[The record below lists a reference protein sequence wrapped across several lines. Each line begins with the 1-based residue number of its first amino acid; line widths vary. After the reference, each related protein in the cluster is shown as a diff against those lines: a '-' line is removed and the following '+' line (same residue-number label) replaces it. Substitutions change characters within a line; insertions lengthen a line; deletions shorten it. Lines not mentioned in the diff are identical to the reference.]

1 MRLDFAQPLNGESL
15 QAAVRRLRLHPDVA
29 AVVPNVRVQR
39 QQATEPN
46 DPLFAQQWHLQAP
59 TTFASALNLPAA
71 WGQFT
76 GAGVAQVVAV
86 VDGGVRYDH
95 PDLAGHLLP
104 GYDFVS
110 EVDYANDGDGRDAD
124 ASDPGDW
131 VSRAETRT
139 AAFAG
144 CDASNSSWHGTAI
157 AGQIAAASQNGLGV
171 AGVHWGA
178 QVLPVRVAGKCGALL
193 SDLLDGLRWAGG
205 LPVSGAPV
213 NPTPARVINLSY
225 GGSGACDSVYQQ
237 TVDDLA
243 AAGVVMVVAAGNSA
257 EPLTRPA
264 DCRGVLAVGAVRG
277 DGAKTSYSS
286 YGPNVALA
294 VPGGSGVSGPDGG
307 LLTTLNSG
315 TTVPVSST
323 YGSLVGTSFAAPL
336 VAGTAALM
344 LGVQPGLTPAELIRL
359 LGQSVRPHTAQ
370 ATLPACSASALT
382 QGVCNCTTDSCG
394 RGLLDA
400 GLAVAAA
407 RAAVAPAT
415 PAAPA
420 APAVAATE
428 GGGGGHTGLAWG
440 LALWGWLLLLG
451 LSRRR
456 AAIQVRP
463 DRRPALR

>member
-1 MRLDFAQPLNGESL
+1 MDRFYFPPLVGCVLACTGALLTAPATSAPLEWPVPGVVVQLRPGVVADDALSATSSLRDTPQARREQAQAAWQRQHALRADHLEQVAAQAGVPAREVGSAGGAMRLDFVQPLAGESL

-71 WGQFT
+71 WSQYT

-110 EVDYANDGDGRDAD
+110 EVDYANDGGGRDAD

-139 AAFAG
+139 ATFAG

-157 AGQIAAASQNGLGV
+157 AGQIAAASQNGVGV

-193 SDLLDGLRWAGG
+193 SDLLDGVRWAGG
-205 LPVSGAPV
+205 LPVSGVPV

-237 TVDDLA
+237 ALDDVA
-243 AAGVVMVVAAGNSA
+243 AVGALVVVAAGNVA

-277 DGAKTSYSS
+277 DGAKTSYPLS
-286 YGPNVALA
+286 
-294 VPGGSGVSGPDGG
+294 GS
-307 LLTTLNSG
+307 
-315 TTVPVSST
+315 
-323 YGSLVGTSFAAPL
+323 
-336 VAGTAALM
+336 
-344 LGVQPGLTPAELIRL
+344 
-359 LGQSVRPHTAQ
+359 
-370 ATLPACSASALT
+370 
-382 QGVCNCTTDSCG
+382 
-394 RGLLDA
+394 
-400 GLAVAAA
+400 
-407 RAAVAPAT
+407 
-415 PAAPA
+415 
-420 APAVAATE
+420 
-428 GGGGGHTGLAWG
+428 
-440 LALWGWLLLLG
+440 
-451 LSRRR
+451 
-456 AAIQVRP
+456 
-463 DRRPALR
+463 